1 LACVQPHC
9 LVSVFFPFLSAQ
21 AMRLTLLL
29 PLLVAFADAQRG
41 YNSYDEMAQAQ
52 MMYRQ
57 QEQAAKA
64 AQAQRQRELQ
74 AQQQAAL
81 LQQARQQALY
91 EQHLRADQQNR
102 AGSFPSTPQNSK
114 KPRMSA
120 KDKKAHEK
128 RKKELDAQKK
138 KQLKELDKR
147 RKLARDAR
155 PHPSLSLALPLAI
168 PRPRPAA
175 APLCRQRRRPDAAGA
190 ASGACWGG
198 SFRSRAWC
206 CLAGLD
212 TSTWRSDSCSPPS
225 SSSPS
230 RCSSRPCG
238 PSPSSRS
245 SASSSP
251 ALAART
257 AAAAASSRAATE
269 AGPAAGM
276 DADMRISHEGGAS
289 GGAARAERSDCPIP
303 RRVS

>member
-1 LACVQPHC
+1 
-9 LVSVFFPFLSAQ
+9 
-21 AMRLTLLL
+21 MRLTLLL

-147 RKLARDAR
+147 RKLAAK
-155 PHPSLSLALPLAI
+155 
-168 PRPRPAA
+168 
-175 APLCRQRRRPDAAGA
+175 AAG
-190 ASGACWGG
+190 
-198 SFRSRAWC
+198 RSRGGERGLLGRVFSLKGLVLLGGVGYLYVAQRQL
-206 CLAGLD
+206 LAALVLKPVALLVKAV
-212 TSTWRSDSCSPPS
+212 WAVAIKPILRK
-225 SSSPS
+225 
-230 RCSSRPCG
+230 
-238 PSPSSRS
+238 
-245 SASSSP
+245 SSP

-276 DADMRISHEGGAS
+276 DADMGSLMRAGLQ
-289 GGAARAERSDCPIP
+289 AARRGRSAAIARFHGESRESRMKGPS
-303 RRVS
+303 RRNES

>member
-1 LACVQPHC
+1 
-9 LVSVFFPFLSAQ
+9 
-21 AMRLTLLL
+21 MRRSTLLLTLLSAL
-29 PLLVAFADAQRG
+29 ADAQRG

-52 MMYRQ
+52 MMYRQQ

-120 KDKKAHEK
+120 KEKKAHEK
-128 RKKELDAQKK
+128 RQKELDAQKK

-147 RKLARDAR
+147 RKLAVK
-155 PHPSLSLALPLAI
+155 
-168 PRPRPAA
+168 
-175 APLCRQRRRPDAAGA
+175 AAG
-190 ASGACWGG
+190 
-198 SFRSRAWC
+198 RSRGGERGLLGRVFSLKGLVLLGGVGYLYVAQRQL
-206 CLAGLD
+206 LAALVLKPVALLVKAV
-212 TSTWRSDSCSPPS
+212 WAVAIKPILRK
-225 SSSPS
+225 
-230 RCSSRPCG
+230 
-238 PSPSSRS
+238 
-245 SASSSP
+245 SSP

-276 DADMRISHEGGAS
+276 DADVRISHEGGAS
-289 GGAARAERSDCPIP
+289 GGAARAERCDCPIP
-303 RRVS
+303 ESLVNLEGRARVVVTNHRQEAARDCESCQLRADPHAAFPK